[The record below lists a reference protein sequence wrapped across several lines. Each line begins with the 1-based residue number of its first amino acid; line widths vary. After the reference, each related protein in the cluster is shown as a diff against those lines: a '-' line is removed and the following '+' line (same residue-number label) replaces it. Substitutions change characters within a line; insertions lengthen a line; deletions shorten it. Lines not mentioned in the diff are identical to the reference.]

1 MQPASI
7 LAPVFALAAL
17 TFLVLTLI
25 PIVRFRAAFAGK
37 VVASDF
43 EFGESMRVPSEVSQ
57 PNRNYMN
64 LLEAPFL
71 FYVLC
76 IICLITK
83 SADYAL
89 VALAWTYVA
98 LRMLHSAVH
107 LTYNNVFHRLS
118 LFGASVLVLF
128 AMWIHD
134 FARLFG

>member
-43 EFGESMRVPSEVSQ
+43 ELGESMRVPGEVSR

-64 LLEAPFL
+64 LLEAPLL

-83 SADYAL
+83 SADYTL

-98 LRMLHSAVH
+98 LRALHSAVH
-107 LTYNNVFHRLS
+107 LTYNNFFHRLS
-118 LFGASVLVLF
+118 RFRTICFL
-128 AMWIHD
+128 
-134 FARLFG
+134 